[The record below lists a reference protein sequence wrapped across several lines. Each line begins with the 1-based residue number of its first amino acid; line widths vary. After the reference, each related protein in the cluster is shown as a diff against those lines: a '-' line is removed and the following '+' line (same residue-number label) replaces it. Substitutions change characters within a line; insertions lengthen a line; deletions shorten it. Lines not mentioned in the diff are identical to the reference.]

1 MNLNIFMK
9 KILLIIILNYISI
22 IGYASDYIFY
32 KGNSTIVFDIVYTIK
47 DNKIYK
53 GRGTGFSDNIIFTI
67 NNDDDIYKVI
77 LPLLLM
83 RKSSN

>member
-1 MNLNIFMK
+1 MNLNTFMK
-9 KILLIIILNYISI
+9 KILLIIILSYISV

-32 KGNSTIVFDIVYTIK
+32 KGNSTVVFDIAYTIK

-53 GRGTGFSDNIIFTI
+53 GRETAFSDNIIFTI
-67 NNDDDIYKVI
+67 NNDDVYKVI

-83 RKSSN
+83 